1 MPPPTTIDIAAAR
14 DLAAAIHRH
23 MHAVLANKSLKHK
36 CFSKLNI
43 QSQEFFEFSDHSVL
57 SNLYW
62 GVDNAE
68 AALDSHSYEERESRL
83 DASEKMLQIP
93 ASLDGSGA
101 TLGIPNAY
109 LVCSSYL
116 YLAAVEFTRAHQWR
130 GAAHFLQAVSISPRI
145 VCREFAPG
153 IWRELVPLFVGES
166 MGLSVPLDEFDDG
179 MIDDAMRW
187 IAQRYKPWL
196 MYYQIM
202 SAGDSCRTDAVST
215 PLSGV
220 QKSCEQRNG
229 VRANNPNQPNTH
241 QESVTNDVHEEPHV
255 VSGAPTLERRRSMEA
270 QAKSNPNTKCVK
282 DILTESQPDTP
293 KSSISDNLSSVDDD
307 TFSESCGEDEEGEY
321 LNHIDS
327 LSWNARTSIGKKRRG
342 SLNIDETNMECIHR
356 SFSTSG
362 LRSTYQYA
370 PHHGVWRRAKSL
382 SSQATQRLE
391 ETEQNG
397 VVERII
403 SKLCFTEELGKTEVD
418 YTVEINTIYQ
428 ALNTKTGL
436 KYSLLKDMILDHLI
450 ISISTSKEDMVVRTS
465 LAILSTIITSNTSA
479 VDDIKRKGLHLHDL
493 AAALK
498 RRMHEAAIVIYLINP
513 PPAEVRTLELLP
525 CLVEVVC
532 TASTSHRVG
541 PITPPAAS
549 LMIIE
554 RMVTS
559 FDPETNSAY
568 LAEITPPGVL
578 SALVRAP
585 RKDHLDEVASLALI
599 LAKSMCF
606 DGKCRRYISQISHT
620 TTLVSLLSS
629 NQERAASAALEF
641 FNELLKTPRS
651 SAISLLEEMRKQGS
665 SSNLCALFLL
675 AQNSTPEYRVLA
687 ANVLLQLEVFED
699 TSAKSTYGEEAAE
712 ALFEALQR
720 EEFPQTQALSSFI
733 LANLGGTFSWTGE
746 AYTMAWLVRKTGL
759 NLSQH
764 KNMIKT
770 YDFLDQ
776 SLQDGGVDSWCSKI
790 AQRILQLGT
799 RVFEALDKGLKSK
812 IRRVARESLV
822 ATAWLGLELM
832 KGHDELRHAACE
844 ILLHSIEQ
852 FVHPGFELEERLL
865 ACLCIYNYTSGRGM
879 KRIMSL
885 SEGVRESLRRLSNVT
900 WMAEELLKVA
910 DYFQPNK
917 WRISCVHSQILE
929 AGTKCSAAVTA
940 LIYYKGYLCSG
951 YADGSIKAWEVKGQT
966 VTLVLERK
974 EHRKAVTCLGLYD
987 PGSCLLSGS
996 PDKTIK
1002 MWQMKQRNLEC
1013 IEVIP
1018 TKESIRS
1025 IDSLGELIFVTTQS
1039 HKLKVIDGSRKARDV
1054 VKNKNVKCMRVAQGK
1069 VYAGCVDSSILEVMI
1084 SNNRQQEIKGP
1095 SKGWMQ
1101 NKPIRSLSLYKD
1113 WLYSASSAIEG
1124 AKMKEWRRS
1133 SRPQTSVVPEK
1144 GSSILAME
1152 VVEDFIYLNCS
1163 TSMSS
1168 LQIWLRGTQQ
1178 KVGRLSAGSK
1188 ITSILSANDM
1198 ILCGTEKGV
1207 IKGWIPL

>member
-1 MPPPTTIDIAAAR
+1 MQRIIYRIHAISPTASEPESANPPARPAVMRVVHDVLAIPLETACGSAPPVCMRIQTHGRVICAPHNLFPPPQEIQGQRSTATRAAGVPRAVPPER
-14 DLAAAIHRH
+14 LCSGMRCGAWFRRGSVPMPCRILLIHPH
-23 MHAVLANKSLKHK
+23 FTHNYTSILPKSTSFPLQ
-36 CFSKLNI
+36 FSYSI
-43 QSQEFFEFSDHSVL
+43 SSQNVRRRQLRRWRLREE
-57 SNLYW
+57 
-62 GVDNAE
+62 AE
-68 AALDSHSYEERESRL
+68 AVRDVYHQTKPKGFKFVDIWQLVKDEESGNYSSGSDTLMERFRNGIGTALQDFACR
-83 DASEKMLQIP
+83 I
-93 ASLDGSGA
+93 SLS
-101 TLGIPNAY
+101 
-109 LVCSSYL
+109 
-116 YLAAVEFTRAHQWR
+116 F
-130 GAAHFLQAVSISPRI
+130 
-145 VCREFAPG
+145 
-153 IWRELVPLFVGES
+153 
-166 MGLSVPLDEFDDG
+166 GLSTISILTIVIRDKKEIYNHFAHANTKLHRKC
-179 MIDDAMRW
+179 A
-187 IAQRYKPWL
+187 
-196 MYYQIM
+196 
-202 SAGDSCRTDAVST
+202 TAVT
-215 PLSGV
+215 Y
-220 QKSCEQRNG
+220 
-229 VRANNPNQPNTH
+229 
-241 QESVTNDVHEEPHV
+241 VTLVDVLPDHLIILIC
-255 VSGAPTLERRRSMEA
+255 APTLERH
-270 QAKSNPNTKCVK
+270 
-282 DILTESQPDTP
+282 
-293 KSSISDNLSSVDDD
+293 NLSSVDE
-307 TFSESCGEDEEGEY
+307 TFSEGG
-321 LNHIDS
+321 
-327 LSWNARTSIGKKRRG
+327 A
-342 SLNIDETNMECIHR
+342 
-356 SFSTSG
+356 
-362 LRSTYQYA
+362 
-370 PHHGVWRRAKSL
+370 
-382 SSQATQRLE
+382 
-391 ETEQNG
+391 
-397 VVERII
+397 
-403 SKLCFTEELGKTEVD
+403 
-418 YTVEINTIYQ
+418 
-428 ALNTKTGL
+428 
-436 KYSLLKDMILDHLI
+436 
-450 ISISTSKEDMVVRTS
+450 
-465 LAILSTIITSNTSA
+465 
-479 VDDIKRKGLHLHDL
+479 
-493 AAALK
+493 
-498 RRMHEAAIVIYLINP
+498 
-513 PPAEVRTLELLP
+513 
-525 CLVEVVC
+525 
-532 TASTSHRVG
+532 
-541 PITPPAAS
+541 ITPPAAS

-559 FDPETNSAY
+559 FDPETNSTY
-568 LAEITPPGVL
+568 LAAITPPGVL

-585 RKDHLDEVASLALI
+585 RRDHLDEVASLAHI

-620 TTLVSLLSS
+620 TPFVSLLSS

-675 AQNSTPEYRVLA
+675 AQNSTPEYSVLA

-699 TSAKSTYGEEAAE
+699 TSANSTYGEEAAE

-720 EEFPQTQALSSFI
+720 EESPQTQALSSFI

-764 KNMIKT
+764 KNLIKT
-770 YDFLDQ
+770 YDFFDQ

-852 FVHPGFELEERLL
+852 FVHPGFELEERLV

-974 EHRKAVTCLGLYD
+974 EHRKAVTCLALYD

-1002 MWQMKQRNLEC
+1002 MWQMHQRNLEC

-1025 IDSLGELIFVTTQS
+1025 IDSLGELIFVTTQN

-1101 NKPIRSLSLYKD
+1101 SKPIRSRVSITKD
-1113 WLYSASSAIEG
+1113 WLAVDGDQREYRKMKKIKGVWMPQVRISIRDMGSTRLLGVFELIKHLNDSRSDHAVLVYHSEKNDSVKQNEQGSSAASGFFAYDNIFLCNSTLG
-1124 AKMKEWRRS
+1124 VVKCS
-1133 SRPQTSVVPEK
+1133 GPIGSR
-1144 GSSILAME
+1144 
-1152 VVEDFIYLNCS
+1152 
-1163 TSMSS
+1163 
-1168 LQIWLRGTQQ
+1168 
-1178 KVGRLSAGSK
+1178 
-1188 ITSILSANDM
+1188 
-1198 ILCGTEKGV
+1198 
-1207 IKGWIPL
+1207 

>member
-1 MPPPTTIDIAAAR
+1 MEQQGKKERQRDRSSPATERNHQARLSPRVKGGVRKIQVKDVAFVEVLSSALTDRNERFVNLFHREFCEIYFTRSFCGRDINIPEGVPLKQQVMAKYARVLMKNMKLFGQRVGANVCPEIHILPCTIDDYEGRGPLVRFLRRGTNIFLDRMKLCVIKCCLDIVFIFAFCNSKTIILIYGLILEPLLKTFKPAISTKEWNKFKKASESANLKIRDRSQDLTGAAQR
-14 DLAAAIHRH
+14 ISFRL
-23 MHAVLANKSLKHK
+23 
-36 CFSKLNI
+36 
-43 QSQEFFEFSDHSVL
+43 
-57 SNLYW
+57 
-62 GVDNAE
+62 
-68 AALDSHSYEERESRL
+68 SRL
-83 DASEKMLQIP
+83 I
-93 ASLDGSGA
+93 
-101 TLGIPNAY
+101 
-109 LVCSSYL
+109 
-116 YLAAVEFTRAHQWR
+116 
-130 GAAHFLQAVSISPRI
+130 QA
-145 VCREFAPG
+145 
-153 IWRELVPLFVGES
+153 L
-166 MGLSVPLDEFDDG
+166 
-179 MIDDAMRW
+179 
-187 IAQRYKPWL
+187 
-196 MYYQIM
+196 
-202 SAGDSCRTDAVST
+202 
-215 PLSGV
+215 
-220 QKSCEQRNG
+220 
-229 VRANNPNQPNTH
+229 QPNTH
-241 QESVTNDVHEEPHV
+241 QESINISVCSPSRLHRGNKHHLP
-255 VSGAPTLERRRSMEA
+255 SP
-270 QAKSNPNTKCVK
+270 SNV
-282 DILTESQPDTP
+282 
-293 KSSISDNLSSVDDD
+293 
-307 TFSESCGEDEEGEY
+307 
-321 LNHIDS
+321 
-327 LSWNARTSIGKKRRG
+327 
-342 SLNIDETNMECIHR
+342 
-356 SFSTSG
+356 
-362 LRSTYQYA
+362 
-370 PHHGVWRRAKSL
+370 
-382 SSQATQRLE
+382 
-391 ETEQNG
+391 
-397 VVERII
+397 
-403 SKLCFTEELGKTEVD
+403 
-418 YTVEINTIYQ
+418 
-428 ALNTKTGL
+428 
-436 KYSLLKDMILDHLI
+436 
-450 ISISTSKEDMVVRTS
+450 
-465 LAILSTIITSNTSA
+465 
-479 VDDIKRKGLHLHDL
+479 
-493 AAALK
+493 
-498 RRMHEAAIVIYLINP
+498 
-513 PPAEVRTLELLP
+513 
-525 CLVEVVC
+525 VVC

-1101 NKPIRSLSLYKD
+1101 NKPIRNAFVSFSDVLVCMNGDEFGLRIELWQTGVKRALTLAALSGAAIVDLTLIWLSLYILFSFPTIIIGSIVFRHKQERKRKGTGEQRFLD
-1113 WLYSASSAIEG
+1113 FLAFFEPILLEVDQIYHLACPASPVHYKYNPVKTI
-1124 AKMKEWRRS
+1124 
-1133 SRPQTSVVPEK
+1133 
-1144 GSSILAME
+1144 I
-1152 VVEDFIYLNCS
+1152 
-1163 TSMSS
+1163 S
-1168 LQIWLRGTQQ
+1168 LQSL
-1178 KVGRLSAGSK
+1178 VFVAFL
-1188 ITSILSANDM
+1188 L
-1198 ILCGTEKGV
+1198 
-1207 IKGWIPL
+1207 

>member
-1 MPPPTTIDIAAAR
+1 MPPTITTSIDIAAAR
-14 DLAAAIHRH
+14 DLAGVIHHH
-23 MHAVLANKSLKHK
+23 MHAVLTKESLKSK
-36 CFSKLNI
+36 CFSKLKI

-62 GVDNAE
+62 GVENAE
-68 AALDSHSYEERESRL
+68 AALESRSTEERESRL
-83 DASEKMLQIP
+83 DASEKMLQVP
-93 ASLDGSGA
+93 ASLDGNGA

-109 LVCSSYL
+109 LVCSSYI
-116 YLAAVEFTRAHQWR
+116 YLAAVEFMRGNQWR
-130 GAAHFLQAVSISPRI
+130 GAAHFLQAVSICPRI
-145 VCREFAPG
+145 VCREFTPG
-153 IWRELVPLFVGES
+153 IWRELVPLFVGCGVGES
-166 MGLSVPLDEFDDG
+166 MDFSAPLDEFDDG

-187 IAQRYKPWL
+187 IAGRYKPWL

-202 SAGDSCRTDAVST
+202 SAGDSCRNDAVSPT
-215 PLSGV
+215 LNGV
-220 QKSCEQRNG
+220 EKSCEQRNG
-229 VRANNPNQPNTH
+229 VTTNNHNRPSAR
-241 QESVTNDVHEEPHV
+241 QESISNDVQELHAA
-255 VSGAPTLERRRSMEA
+255 SCAPTLERRRS
-270 QAKSNPNTKCVK
+270 NPNTKCLK

-293 KSSISDNLSSVDDD
+293 KSSISDYPSSAD
-307 TFSESCGEDEEGEY
+307 SCGEDEEGEY
-321 LNHIDS
+321 LNHIGS
-327 LSWNARTSIGKKRRG
+327 LSCKKRRG
-342 SLNIDETNMECIHR
+342 SLNINRPNMECIHR

-370 PHHGVWRRAKSL
+370 PHHGLWRRAKSIC
-382 SSQATQRLE
+382 SRAPHQQE
-391 ETEQNG
+391 EAEQNG

-403 SKLCFTEELGKTEVD
+403 SKLGKTEAD

-436 KYSLLKDMILDHLI
+436 KYSLLKDMILDQLI
-450 ISISTSKEDMVVRTS
+450 ISISASKEDIVVRTS
-465 LAILSTIITSNTSA
+465 LAILSTIITSNTFA
-479 VDDIKRKGLHLHDL
+479 VDYIKRKGLHLHDL

-498 RRMHEAAIVIYLINP
+498 RRMHEAAILIYLINP
-513 PPAEVRTLELLP
+513 PPAEVRSLELLP

-532 TASTSHRVG
+532 TASTSHRAG

-554 RMVTS
+554 RLVTS
-559 FDPETNSAY
+559 FDHETNSTY
-568 LAEITPPGVL
+568 LAAITPPGVL
-578 SALVRAP
+578 SALIRAP
-585 RKDHLDEVASLALI
+585 RRDHLEEVASLAYI

-620 TTLVSLLSS
+620 TPFVSLLSS

-651 SAISLLEEMRKQGS
+651 SAISLLEEMKKQGS
-665 SSNLCALFLL
+665 SSNLCAPFLL
-675 AQNSTPEYRVLA
+675 AQNSNPEYRILA
-687 ANVLLQLEVFED
+687 ANVLLHLEVFED
-699 TSAKSTYGEEAAE
+699 TSAKSMYGEEAAE
-712 ALFEALQR
+712 ALFEALYR
-720 EEFPQTQALSSFI
+720 EESPQTQALSSFI

-764 KNMIKT
+764 KNLIKT

-790 AQRILQLGT
+790 AQRLLQLGT

-832 KGHDELRHAACE
+832 KGQDELRHAACE

-852 FVHPGFELEERLL
+852 FVHPGFELEERLV

-879 KRIMSL
+879 KRIVSL

-917 WRISCVHSQILE
+917 WRISCVHSQVLE

-966 VTLVLERK
+966 ATLVLERK
-974 EHRKAVTCLGLYD
+974 EHRKAVTCVALYD
-987 PGSCLLSGS
+987 PGNCLLSGS
-996 PDKTIK
+996 ADKTIK
-1002 MWQMKQRNLEC
+1002 MWQMQQRNLEC

-1054 VKNKNVKCMRVAQGK
+1054 VKNKHVKCMRVAQGR

-1101 NKPIRSLSLYKD
+1101 NKPIRSISLYKE

-1124 AKMKEWRRS
+1124 AKMKDWRRS

-1188 ITSILSANDM
+1188 ITSLLSANDM